1 MRKGDPRASVRVV
14 REQPIMTTRHQF
26 PEDAGRRSTASGEE
40 ITHFDRLADAW
51 WDPRGEFRSLHQ
63 LNPVRVAYIRDTVAR
78 HFGRD
83 PSAIPPL
90 AGLSV
95 IDIGCGGGL
104 VAEALTRLGARV
116 TGIDASAELLRV
128 AEVHA
133 RREGLD
139 IRYRC
144 AAPEDPA
151 SAGERF
157 DAVLALEVVEH
168 VADLDRFVAACAAL
182 RAPGGVMVFATL
194 NRTLKSLAL
203 AKVGAEYVLR
213 WLPAGTHDWRKF
225 VRPSE
230 LAAILRRHGLDVA
243 ELTGVTYDPLRRS
256 WSLSRDLGVN
266 YMGVAV

>member
-1 MRKGDPRASVRVV
+1 MV
-14 REQPIMTTRHQF
+14 TRHQ
-26 PEDAGRRSTASGEE
+26 PSGDPARGPTASGEE
-40 ITHFDRLADAW
+40 IARFSRLADAW
-51 WDPRGEFRSLHQ
+51 WDVRGGFRPLHQ
-63 LNPVRVAYIRDTVAR
+63 LNPVRVAYIRDVLVR
-78 HFGRD
+78 HFDLD
-83 PSAIPPL
+83 PSATLPL
-90 AGLSV
+90 GGLSV

-116 TGIDASAELLRV
+116 TGIDASAEAVRV
-128 AEVHA
+128 AELHA
-133 RREGLD
+133 QREGLEV
-139 IRYRC
+139 RYRC
-144 AAPEDPA
+144 AAPEDLA
-151 SAGERF
+151 SDGERY

-168 VADLDRFVAACAAL
+168 VADLDRFVQACAAL

-203 AKVGAEYVLR
+203 AKIGAEYVLR

-230 LAAILRRHGLDVA
+230 LAAILRRHGLDVSD
-243 ELTGVTYDPLRRS
+243 LTGVTYDPLRRS

>member
-1 MRKGDPRASVRVV
+1 MVVRHQPSGDPARG
-14 REQPIMTTRHQF
+14 P
-26 PEDAGRRSTASGEE
+26 TASSEE
-40 ITHFDRLADAW
+40 IARFSRLADAW
-51 WDPRGEFRSLHQ
+51 WDPRGKFRPLHQ
-63 LNPVRVAYIRDTVAR
+63 LNPVRVAYIRDVMVR
-78 HFGRD
+78 HFDLVPPAGR
-83 PSAIPPL
+83 PL

-104 VAEALTRLGARV
+104 VAEALTRLGARL
-116 TGIDASAELLRV
+116 TGIDASAEAVRV
-128 AEVHA
+128 AELHA
-133 RREGLD
+133 QREGLE

-144 AAPEDPA
+144 AAPEDLA
-151 SAGERF
+151 SDGERF

-168 VADLDRFVAACAAL
+168 VADLDRFVQACAAL

-203 AKVGAEYVLR
+203 AKIGAEYVLR
-213 WLPAGTHDWRKF
+213 WLPTGTHDWRKF

-230 LAAILRRHGLDVA
+230 MAAVLRRHGLDVS
-243 ELTGVTYDPLRRS
+243 ELTGATYDPMRRS